1 MDALSSLATI
11 SPLAAPAATTA
22 VAADRATTVEAST
35 ASPQASV
42 QTIFSQFA
50 RQLLAQQTTSA
61 TQGINDALARNLLSP
76 TLSYVAGGQ
85 LYTSAGLLQQ
95 YASLQFLSQ
104 LSTQPDDSD
113 SGTTIETP
121 GFSFFGSN
129 SSQSINNILNAYQQ
143 VSLLDGLGLSLFG
156 TNQDSGVT
164 GTDTAVPKPVVRAA
178 SPANN
183 AATNTS
189 IETTA

>member
-11 SPLAAPAATTA
+11 SPLAAPTTTTA
-22 VAADRATTVEAST
+22 VAADRATTLEASA
-35 ASPQASV
+35 ASPRASV

-143 VSLLDGLGLSLFG
+143 VSLLDGLGLFG
-156 TNQDSGVT
+156 SSQNSSA
-164 GTDTAVPKPVVRAA
+164 TDKTETAVPQPVVRAA
-178 SPANN
+178 SPGNN

-189 IETTA
+189 IEMTA